1 MISPFKTFKAGG
13 RAAVIALALGAASIV
28 AVPAPVMAQSF
39 SFEFPIAGGDG
50 SFSFG
55 IGRDGV
61 RIRRACLTD
70 REIRRALRDE
80 GWENITFRGERRN
93 RVRVIAE
100 WDRNN
105 RLYSMWVH
113 RCTGEVTDIERVR
126 RRGSRGP
133 GVELNFDLNF

>member
-1 MISPFKTFKAGG
+1 MTSLINSIKAGG
-13 RAAVIALALGAASIV
+13 RAAVIAVALGAASVV

-39 SFEFPIAGGDG
+39 SFDFPIAGGGG

-61 RIRRACLTD
+61 RLRRSCLTD
-70 REIRRALRDE
+70 REIRRALREE
-80 GWENITFRGERRN
+80 GWENITFRQERRN

-133 GVELNFDLNF
+133 GVELEFDLNF